1 MFIYLIEE
9 KARNLNLSYHSY
21 IFYGCQ
27 LSLIYVFLY
36 VNIYISI
43 SCKYTTV
50 VYGVVVVYFL

>member
-1 MFIYLIEE
+1 MLCKENEICG
-9 KARNLNLSYHSY
+9 NLSLSY
-21 IFYGCQ
+21 LSYVFSGCQ

>member
-9 KARNLNLSYHSY
+9 KARNLNLNSLSC
-21 IFYGCQ
+21 FLKGCQ
-27 LSLIYVFLY
+27 LSLIYVLLY

>member
-1 MFIYLIEE
+1 MLCKENEIYG
-9 KARNLNLSYHSY
+9 NLSLSY
-21 IFYGCQ
+21 LSYVFSRCQ

>member
-9 KARNLNLSYHSY
+9 KSRNLNLSSLSC
-21 IFYGCQ
+21 FFSGCQ

-43 SCKYTTV
+43 SCKYTIV
-50 VYGVVVVYFL
+50 VYGVAVVCF

>member
-9 KARNLNLSYHSY
+9 KSRNLNLNSLSC
-21 IFYGCQ
+21 FLKGCQ